1 MSSPTLPPVM
11 LAAGRIIAWIVT
23 GLLLTIIVA
32 TAWVGMRGAM
42 AYQHLQQI
50 QNGAGA
56 AASAVAA
63 DPSGA
68 TPALARLASDAEAA
82 HSLTSDPVWAVAEHT
97 PWIGPQLTALAT
109 VASASDDLLR
119 GGLLPLATAS
129 QSSSI
134 DSLKPVDGRIET
146 GALSTLVSPAED
158 AAATAARAAAA
169 VQGVDRTPLIGAVGR
184 AVAQADE
191 LFTRSSSALDALSRT
206 TKLLPAMLGQDGPR
220 EYLLLVQNNA
230 EWRSLGGI
238 TGTAILLRTDAGAI
252 SLVDTRSATA
262 LSRGITEPV
271 VPLSDDLTGIYETRP
286 ARYFHNLTQIPDF
299 TIDGPLARDMYEK
312 QTGTD
317 VDGVIAV
324 DPVVLSY
331 LLQAIGPVT
340 LADGQQLTAENAV
353 QTLLSG
359 VYERYS
365 DPAAQDAFFAG
376 ATGAVF
382 NAVLTGHGSTAGM
395 LTALARAADEHRV
408 LVWAADANEQALV
421 AGTTLAGEL
430 PVTDGRTARFGVFLN
445 DGTGSKMSYYV
456 KPDVRL
462 SWGQCTQTSRNEP
475 RQLTLTL
482 TLTND
487 APLDAQTSLP
497 PYITGNGVYGVAP
510 GSASVISNI
519 YLPQGWQLV
528 SASASEQNAS
538 TEGNLEGRHVL
549 TYGFSLT
556 PQSSQTVTLVVQS
569 TSSATEAEAL
579 VTPTADASLSPLVEA
594 ACSNA
599 HGAALE

>member
-1 MSSPTLPPVM
+1 MSSPTLPPAM
-11 LAAGRIIAWIVT
+11 LAAGRVIAWIV
-23 GLLLTIIVA
+23 GGLLLLTIAA
-32 TAWVGMRGAM
+32 TAWVGVRGAM
-42 AYQHLQQI
+42 AYQHLEQI

-63 DPSGA
+63 DPSA
-68 TPALARLASDAEAA
+68 AAPALARLASDAETARG
-82 HSLTSDPVWAVAEHT
+82 LTSDPIWAIAEHA
-97 PWIGPQLTALAT
+97 PWIGPQLAAFAT
-109 VASASDDLLR
+109 VSSASDDLLR
-119 GGLLPLATAS
+119 GALLPLATAS

-146 GALSTLVSPAED
+146 GALSTLVTPAED
-158 AAATAARAAAA
+158 AASTADRAAAA
-169 VQGVDRTPLIGAVGR
+169 VQSIDRTPLLGSVGR
-184 AVAQADE
+184 AVGEADE
-191 LFTRSSSALDALSRT
+191 LFTRASSSLDALSRT
-206 TKLLPAMLGQDGPR
+206 TKLLPTMLGQSGPR

-262 LSRGITEPV
+262 LSRGITDPV
-271 VPLSDDLTGIYETRP
+271 VQLPDDITKIYETRP

-299 TIDGPLARDMYEK
+299 TIDGPLARDMYKK

-317 VDGVIAV
+317 VDGVIAI

-340 LADGQQLTAENAV
+340 VADGQQLTADNAV

-365 DPAAQDAFFAG
+365 DPATQDAFFAG

-408 LVWAADANEQALV
+408 LVWAADADEQALV

-430 PVTDGRTARFGVFLN
+430 PVTDERTARFGVFLN

-456 KPDVRL
+456 KPDVALAWEQCNQTARSGPHRL
-462 SWGQCTQTSRNEP
+462 A
-475 RQLTLTL
+475 LTV
-482 TLTND
+482 TLTNG

-510 GSASVISNI
+510 GTASVISNI

-528 SASASEQNAS
+528 SASASEQNIS
-538 TEGNLEGRHVL
+538 TEGNLEGRQVL

-569 TSSATEAEAL
+569 TTSATEAEAV
-579 VTPTADASLSPLVEA
+579 VTPTADASMSPLVET

-599 HGAALE
+599 QGATLE

>member
-1 MSSPTLPPVM
+1 MSSPTFPPTM
-11 LAAGRIIAWIVT
+11 LAAGRVIAWIV
-23 GLLLTIIVA
+23 GALLLTVVV
-32 TAWVGMRGAM
+32 TTTWVGVRGAV
-42 AYQHLQQI
+42 AYQHLEQI
-50 QNGAGA
+50 QKGVGA
-56 AASAVAA
+56 ATRAVAA

-68 TPALARLASDAEAA
+68 TPAVARLASDAEAA
-82 HSLTSDPVWAVAEHT
+82 RDLTSDPLWTMAEHA
-97 PWIGPQLTALAT
+97 PWIGPQLAAFAT

-119 GGLLPLATAS
+119 GALLPLAAAS

-146 GALSTLVSPAED
+146 GALSTLVTPAED
-158 AAATAARAAAA
+158 AATTADRAAVA
-169 VQGVDRTPLIGAVGR
+169 VRSIDRTPLLGAVGR
-184 AVAQADE
+184 AVGEADE
-191 LFTRSSSALDALSRT
+191 LFTRASSSLDALSRT
-206 TKLLPAMLGQDGPR
+206 TKLLPTMLGQNGPR

-262 LSRGITEPV
+262 LSRGITDPV
-271 VPLSDDLTGIYETRP
+271 VQLPDDITKIYETRP

-299 TIDGPLARDMYEK
+299 TIDGPLARDMYKK

-317 VDGVIAV
+317 VDGVIAM

-340 LADGQQLTAENAV
+340 VADGQQLTADNAV

-365 DPAAQDAFFAG
+365 DPATQDAFFAE

-408 LVWAADANEQALV
+408 LVWAADADEQALV

-430 PVTDGRTARFGVFLN
+430 PVTDERTARFGVFLN

-456 KPDVRL
+456 KPDVALAWEQCNQTARSEPHRL
-462 SWGQCTQTSRNEP
+462 A
-475 RQLTLTL
+475 LTL
-482 TLTND
+482 TLTNG
-487 APLDAQTSLP
+487 APLNAQTSLP
-497 PYITGNGVYGVAP
+497 PYITGNGAYGVAP
-510 GSASVISNI
+510 GTASVISNI

-528 SASASEQNAS
+528 SASASEQNIS
-538 TEGNLEGRHVL
+538 TAGNLEGRQVL

-569 TSSATEAEAL
+569 TTSTTEAEAV

-599 HGAALE
+599 QGATLE